1 MPTAR
6 TRRAVGILFCGKSP
20 VRFVKKFGF
29 LPNRKQTNRLSDM
42 SKPAFLCIASYFKGN
57 DFLRGM
63 KAAGVTVYLVTSKKH
78 EDKAWA
84 REALD
89 DIFYVEQEPDGD
101 WKMENVA
108 AGLGWLMRNKKI
120 DRIVSLDDFD
130 VEKGAYLREEFR
142 IPGMGQTTARHFRD
156 KLAMRIEARDAGIPV
171 PAFSPLF
178 HDADIHQFAQTV
190 AAPWIVKPRGQAS
203 ATGMKKIYSTE
214 ELWQHLET
222 LGGERHHYLVEQFK
236 PGDVY
241 HVDALS
247 AEGKVIFSRVS
258 QYLATPFDVAH
269 GGGIFRSAVVP
280 FGSDDD
286 KALSK
291 LTADVMQAFGM
302 QYSASHTEFIKNRE
316 TGEFY
321 FLETASRVGGAHLA
335 EMVECSSGINL
346 WYEWA
351 QLEAAV
357 AKGEKY
363 KLPKVRD
370 DYAGIIV
377 SLARQEWPDTSQFDD
392 PEIAWRMTDK
402 EHHVGLIVQSKKR
415 ARVLELLDDYAQ
427 RVQRDYHASAP
438 APDKPAF

>member
-1 MPTAR
+1 
-6 TRRAVGILFCGKSP
+6 
-20 VRFVKKFGF
+20 
-29 LPNRKQTNRLSDM
+29 M
-42 SKPAFLCIASYFKGN
+42 SKPSFLCIASYFKGN

-63 KAAGVTVYLVTSKKH
+63 KSTGATVYLVTSKKH
-78 EDKAWA
+78 EHQPWA

-89 DIFYVEQEPDGD
+89 DIFYVQENAENE
-101 WKMENVA
+101 WNMEDTA
-108 AGLGWLMRNKKI
+108 SGLAWLMRSKKI

-130 VEKGAYLREEFR
+130 VEKGAYLREHFR

-171 PAFSPLF
+171 PEFSPLF
-178 HDADIHQFAQTV
+178 NDADIHHFTHSV
-190 AAPWIVKPRGQAS
+190 HAPWIVKPRGQAS
-203 ATGMKKIYSTE
+203 ATGMKKVYNYVD
-214 ELWQHLET
+214 LWAHLET
-222 LGGERHHYLVEQFK
+222 LGNERHHYLVEQFK

-247 AEGKVIFSRVS
+247 EGGKVIFARAS
-258 QYLATPFDVAH
+258 QYLATPFEVAH
-269 GGGIFRSAVVP
+269 GGGIFRSSVVP

-286 KALSK
+286 KKLLK
-291 LTADVMQAFGM
+291 LTADVMTAFGM

-321 FLETASRVGGAHLA
+321 FLETSCRVGGAHLA
-335 EMVECSSGINL
+335 EMVECSSGVNL

-351 QLEAAV
+351 RLESAIAS
-357 AKGEKY
+357 GEKY
-363 KLPKVRD
+363 KLPKVRN

-377 SLARQEWPDTSQFDD
+377 SLARQEWPDTSQFND

-402 EHHVGLIVQSKKR
+402 EHHVGLIVQSKKHE
-415 ARVLELLDDYAQ
+415 RVLELLDDYAE

-438 APDKPAF
+438 APKKPNV